1 MAKRLVSSLVG
12 VAILLGVYLLKND
25 VVFNIAVVII
35 SILGLN
41 EFYHAVKQR
50 EIKPIE
56 TIGYLICILIGFVR
70 FCR

>member
-25 VVFNIAVVII
+25 VVFNIAVVVI

-41 EFYHAVKQR
+41 EFYHAVKQKG
-50 EIKPIE
+50 IKPLE
-56 TIGYLICILIGFVR
+56 TIGYIVCILVGFVR
-70 FCR
+70 IC

>member
-56 TIGYLICILIGFVR
+56 TIGYLVCILIGFVR